1 MGITAYRGFL
11 IRVLALAVAASTLTA
26 SEMALVWAEGQ
37 SPSFKSKSSPSK
49 QYEIKRFELLPISP
63 QPIVIGT
70 STVGEFVIQ
79 VEYSGKSD
87 VTSKEISAIVDR
99 LRVVIDG
106 RLAPLRTKKTDFKS
120 TDANEFFGSVAFTLE
135 QGDVGSTFLGLIL
148 AESHQLRLLDP
159 ETNLE
164 SNVVVVRIQS
174 FPRSQQRIFLVF
186 LTLVCGVLIFALF
199 ALLRARRMR
208 AEAHRL
214 RAEAVAIRPTTRPDN
229 SVTDDSRPPLPLP
242 EVPKPLLTALSDGC
256 AMVVL
261 GSGASAQAGFPTGPA
276 FLDLLLQRLRDRLP
290 KGLAQSFGPNDEST
304 SRRIPFRVGEFN
316 KVMDA
321 IVSAVPREQIVK
333 EVREISDRVD
343 PDSDFHEKLAELP
356 WRGVLS
362 FNWDTFAES
371 VFIERRSRNGDWQKF
386 GLDDAAHL
394 AAAVRAGRRLFL
406 RPLGDLDR
414 PATLSLS
421 IEEFRRNLTRWPEFK
436 RQLGLLLQTQ
446 TFIFIG
452 VGPDTLE
459 QFLQSVGADLEVA
472 DQRHFALV
480 PDSHDNG
487 LLGATLSRFGVALL
501 PYTADPNHRA
511 VSDFVSSLAK
521 RARSSAPTRRAHA
534 KAASNELT
542 ISRIEGLRLKN
553 IGLFDDLE
561 LKLQTAAIP
570 GTETPWTVIF
580 GPNGCGKSSILRAIG
595 LAFCGN
601 EATDAAGRLLQF
613 GKEEGSI
620 EVQFGSHL
628 LRTRL
633 IRDREVIVAAG
644 QSTPVQAGL
653 ALVLGFPALR
663 GAVSGNPRGV
673 APLDMRAPEP
683 ADLLPMVNGEVDRRL
698 GSFKQW
704 LINVLEQAGRG
715 DGRAL
720 AMKALVDGIIRDV
733 VPGEFKKLAP
743 LDNSYVIRVKTS
755 DSDKPSPD
763 DVPFDDL
770 SQGMTSI
777 FN

>member
-26 SEMALVWAEGQ
+26 SEMAPVWAEGQ
-37 SPSFKSKSSPSK
+37 SPSFPSKSSPSQIQPERRTASK
-49 QYEIKRFELLPISP
+49 QYEITRFELLPISP

-70 STVGEFVIQ
+70 STVGEFVMQ

-106 RLAPLRTKKTDFKS
+106 RLPPLRTKKTEFKS
-120 TDANEFFGSVAFTLE
+120 TSANEFFGSVAFTLE
-135 QGDVGSTFLGLIL
+135 QGDVGSTFLGLIF
-148 AESHQLRLLDP
+148 AESHQLGLLDP

-164 SNVVVVRIQS
+164 SNVVAVRIQS

-186 LTLVCGVLIFALF
+186 LTLVCGFLIFALF
-199 ALLRARRMR
+199 ALLRAARMR

-214 RAEAVAIRPTTRPDN
+214 RAEAVAIRPPSRPDN
-229 SVTDDSRPPLPLP
+229 SVPDDSRPPLPLP
-242 EVPKPLLTALSDGC
+242 EVPKPLLAALSDGC

-261 GSGASAQAGFPTGPA
+261 GGGASAQAGFPPGPA

-290 KGLAQSFGPNDEST
+290 KGLAQSLGANAENT
-304 SRRIPFRVGEFN
+304 SRRTPSRVGEFSQ
-316 KVMDA
+316 VMDA

-333 EVREISDRVD
+333 EMREILGGVD

-362 FNWDTFAES
+362 LNWDTFAES
-371 VFIERRSRNGDWQKF
+371 VFTERRRSRNGNWQKF
-386 GLDDAAHL
+386 ALDEAAHL

-446 TFIFIG
+446 TFIFVG
-452 VGPDTLE
+452 VGPNTLE
-459 QFLQSVGADLEVA
+459 QFLQSVGANLEVA

-487 LLGATLSRFGVALL
+487 LLSATLSRFGVALL

-553 IGLFDDLE
+553 IGLFDDFE
-561 LKLQTAAIP
+561 LKLKTAAIP

-673 APLDMRAPEP
+673 APLGMRAAEP

-715 DGRAL
+715 DGR
-720 AMKALVDGIIRDV
+720 G
-733 VPGEFKKLAP
+733 PGYEGASRWDHP
-743 LDNSYVIRVKTS
+743 RRCSGRVQEARTARQQLC
-755 DSDKPSPD
+755 DPCED
-763 DVPFDDL
+763 
-770 SQGMTSI
+770 QR
-777 FN
+777 